1 MRENFIKLSHQLIF
15 SLILTSAVTTIL
27 FFLPTTSEFF
37 EFNKFTA
44 ILAISALG
52 LIVWATKTFI
62 EAKIVFTQTPIDGAI
77 LALIA
82 VIFIASLASI
92 DQSVSLFGNPGRIWP
107 SFFGFAAIAAL
118 YFVAVSNL
126 KNKKQVNVILWVLV
140 LASTVAST
148 VAVFSYFGAFLPFE
162 FAKIR
167 SFNPL
172 GIANRLAILQA
183 LVIPLAVYWAIDGK
197 DKITRII
204 ATGST
209 LILAASFILI
219 NFAQA
224 YIGLA
229 VALGLMGF
237 GMLRLKLSKNQQG
250 TLAFLA
256 VTTCLFL
263 LIRFIPAVAENTLHA
278 GQIDTPREITLP
290 QMTAWDIAAQ
300 AIGKRPVT
308 GTGPGTF
315 QFVYTQL
322 KPRNVNTKDYWNV
335 RFEKSSSDFAELLA
349 TTGILGILAY
359 LLFALTVLRFAAKQ
373 LLLGKPVISA
383 GPDTGLSW
391 ALSAAIAGY
400 LVSGFFTVSS
410 FATTGAFFI
419 ILALWSIS
427 AKLNGR
433 DQVYEVSLELS
444 ALKNKFAWFPIGQ
457 GNPLIKSEL
466 ATSRILPSLFVAVAL
481 GASTLAIINQTNAY
495 RAEYFYRQALLAIR
509 SNDGNRTIRFLQKAI
524 DANGRVDTYHRVL
537 AQTTLNAA
545 INLNQK
551 GDLDE
556 NQKKILSQLAQ
567 TAIDQ
572 GKAAS
577 GYQIL
582 PLRLPGISS
591 ANVANW
597 ETISA
602 VYQALIGTVGGAET
616 HATNTLALAIAL
628 DPQNPILHQR
638 LGTLYHRLGNLDL
651 ATRKFEDSITV
662 KGDYGPGYYS
672 LALVL
677 IEKKGDIAR
686 IVAEL
691 TLAKRFLPA
700 DDPARGDIDKKL
712 EEYNRQLREI
722 QTPSS
727 PPPGASP
734 EPGSSPGPSPGTS
747 PSPTS
752 SPST

>member
-1 MRENFIKLSHQLIF
+1 MKEDFIKLAYNLVFAFIVCAA
-15 SLILTSAVTTIL
+15 IAIPL

-107 SFFGFAAIAAL
+107 GFFSFAAIAAL

-126 KNKKQVNVILWVLV
+126 KSKKQVKAILWVLV

-148 VAVFSYFGAFLPFE
+148 IAVFSYFGAFLPFE

-183 LVIPLAVYWAIDGK
+183 LVIPITVYWAIDGK
-197 DKITRII
+197 NKIARII
-204 ATGST
+204 AASST

-237 GMLRLKLSKNQQG
+237 GMLRQKLTKNQQG
-250 TLAFLA
+250 TLALLA
-256 VTTCLFL
+256 GITCLFL
-263 LIRFIPAVAENTLHA
+263 LIRFIPAVTRSQ
-278 GQIDTPREITLP
+278 QIDTPREITLP

-322 KPRNVNTKDYWNV
+322 KPRNVNTRDYWNI
-335 RFEKSSSDFAELLA
+335 RFEKSSSDFAELLT

-359 LLFALTVLRFAAKQ
+359 LLFVITVLRFAAKQ
-373 LLLGKPVISA
+373 LPFAKPVIPA
-383 GPDTGLSW
+383 DPDTGLSW

-419 ILALWSIS
+419 ILALWSIV

-433 DQVYEVSLELS
+433 DQVYEISLELS

-466 ATSRILPSLFVAVAL
+466 ASSRILPALFVAVAL
-481 GASTLAIINQTNAY
+481 GTSTLAIVNGTNAY
-495 RAEYFYRQALLAIR
+495 RAEYFYRQALLASR

-545 INLNQK
+545 VNLSQK

-556 NQKKILSQLAQ
+556 NQKKILSQLTQA
-567 TAIDQ
+567 AIDQ

-582 PLRLPGISS
+582 PLHLPGISS

-602 VYQALIGTVGGAET
+602 VYQALIGAVGGAET

-628 DPQNPILHQR
+628 DPQNPILHQK
-638 LGTLYHRLGNLDL
+638 LGLLYQKLGNLDL
-651 ATRKFEDSITV
+651 GIRKFEDSITV

-672 LALVL
+672 LALAL

-686 IVAEL
+686 IVNEL

-700 DDPARGDIDKKL
+700 DDPARPDIDKKL

-722 QTPSS
+722 PPVSPS
-727 PPPGASP
+727 PGASP
-734 EPGSSPGPSPGTS
+734 QPGSSPSPSPSAS

-752 SPST
+752 SPGT